1 MGNSQSQPSKST
13 PLGCLLCNL
22 KALGFQEEIRPKRL
36 IYYSNTIWPQYRLD
50 HRSQRPENRTL
61 RDLNNFYHHKGKW
74 LEIPYVQAFFAFHC
88 QPSLSESCSTSQILL
103 AHSGPHPPNT
113 MSPDPCSDFSSSS
126 LDHSSPP
133 IAPNPI
139 AATPGPIPQPPPNVP
154 SSLLPSQVQQL
165 PTPLPSQCLRQALRP
180 QPHPLPWSQ
189 GFTPA
194 SLDPLSI
201 AGLNNLKTGN
211 FTAGPCSFSFSITP
225 FTGSSW
231 NRAHC

>member
-88 QPSLSESCSTSQILL
+88 QPSHSESCSTSQILL

-113 MSPDPCSDFSSSS
+113 MSPNPCSDFSSSS
-126 LDHSSPP
+126 FHPLTTAHPVSL
-133 IAPNPI
+133 
-139 AATPGPIPQPPPNVP
+139 PIPILIQFHNLHLKPPPP
-154 SSLLPSQVQQL
+154 SLLLRQ
-165 PTPLPSQCLRQALRP
+165 PTPLPCLCQRQALRP
-180 QPHPLPWSQ
+180 QPHPLPQGSQ
-189 GFTPA
+189 GFTPT
-194 SLDPLSI
+194 SLDPL
-201 AGLNNLKTGN
+201 ATG
-211 FTAGPCSFSFSITP
+211 PEQL
-225 FTGSSW
+225 
-231 NRAHC
+231 

>member
-1 MGNSQSQPSKST
+1 MVRN
-13 PLGCLLCNL
+13 PLCSGFLCSSLL
-22 KALGFQEEIRPKRL
+22 
-36 IYYSNTIWPQYRLD
+36 T
-50 HRSQRPENRTL
+50 
-61 RDLNNFYHHKGKW
+61 
-74 LEIPYVQAFFAFHC
+74 
-88 QPSLSESCSTSQILL
+88 SLCESCTTSQILL
-103 AHSGPHPPNT
+103 AYSGPHPPNT
-113 MSPDPCSDFSSSS
+113 MSPDPCSDFSSS
-126 LDHSSPP
+126 LDHSPPP

-211 FTAGPCSFSFSITP
+211 FTAGPCSFSCSITP